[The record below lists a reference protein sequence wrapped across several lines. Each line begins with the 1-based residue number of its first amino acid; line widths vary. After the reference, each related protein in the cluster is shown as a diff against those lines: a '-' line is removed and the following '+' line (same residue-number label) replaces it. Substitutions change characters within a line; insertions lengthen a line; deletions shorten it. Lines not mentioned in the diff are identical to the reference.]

1 MNTLFILKTL
11 FITQNMDDIQKKN
24 KNLLNEYMKTNAVAA
39 RRYCK
44 TEIIRFIIL
53 AFISFSSIFFLLI
66 QNCKISHEEGGWI
79 VLRVQYNIPQLSNF
93 SITFVIFVCCGLVTE
108 GTKKNYLRMYH
119 H

>member
-1 MNTLFILKTL
+1 
-11 FITQNMDDIQKKN
+11 MDDIQKKN
-24 KNLLNEYMKTNAVAA
+24 KNMKTNAVAA